1 MVFGYVVFFI
11 LFWAFSLDGY
21 CIVTFWPLLDIA
33 SAVFLYIMMCWQDT
47 KQEDKETQ
55 EKEIAR
61 LTNIIE
67 TMKNGNEK
75 IVEIQ
80 QEIEI
85 KHQKEMEDLRRYFEQ
100 KCTDLEKK

>member
-1 MVFGYVVFFI
+1 
-11 LFWAFSLDGY
+11 
-21 CIVTFWPLLDIA
+21 
-33 SAVFLYIMMCWQDT
+33 
-47 KQEDKETQ
+47 
-55 EKEIAR
+55 
-61 LTNIIE
+61 
-67 TMKNGNEK
+67 MKNGNEK